1 MSKEEVQQLQ
11 ARLGQRNENAKLAAA
26 SEAERRRHQVRPSR
40 KDEYLVFVPVNEGK
54 AGIGLF
60 KTEKT
65 IYVSHYTV
73 STVPSPFE
81 NAEWRDQILDITGN
95 VDGKRL
101 FVDLSIMSGKDA
113 YEAFAKFLRSDLSIK
128 EVQLRMRKMN
138 SGHKVP
144 ENKAAA
150 RQLEK

>member
-1 MSKEEVQQLQ
+1 M
-11 ARLGQRNENAKLAAA
+11 
-26 SEAERRRHQVRPSR
+26 
-40 KDEYLVFVPVNEGK
+40 FVPVNEGK

-65 IYVSHYTV
+65 ICVSHYAV

-81 NAEWRDQILDITGN
+81 NAEWRDHILDITGI

-113 YEAFAKFLRSDLSIK
+113 YDAFAKFLKSDESIK

-144 ENKAAA
+144 ESKAAA